1 VRVAFVA
8 AELAPHAQVGGLGDV
23 ARWLPASL
31 AALGDDVRVFV
42 PHYDVLDSA
51 GLPITP
57 VAEMDD
63 VPIGSLGSVTV
74 SQLGGSGPGR
84 ATVYLI
90 GAEQWFDRGAVYATE
105 PDEHL
110 RFAALSRAVVEVCD
124 RLEWI
129 PHLVHAND
137 WHTAL
142 LPLHLKA
149 AGDRWAQTPVVL
161 TIHNLAHQGWF
172 PREDLARMDLG
183 SVAPPPAAAENDRV
197 NSLATGIRTASV
209 VTTVSPTYAKEIT
222 EPHFGFGL
230 DGDLRSRGDQLVGI
244 LNGIGPDWDPES
256 DRLIPHPYS
265 SPLGKAPNT
274 EALRVRMGLAP
285 EAGVPVLGIVSRLD
299 RQKGF
304 ELIRSSI
311 PPILDGRRAQLAVLG
326 TGDPA
331 LRAMFVGLSRQFPG
345 WAAYEH
351 RFDPELAHLIEAGSD
366 MFLMPSEFEPCGL
379 NQMYSMNYG
388 TVPVVHRVG
397 GLADTVIQWDPNSG
411 TGTGFAFDDFSDVGF
426 LAAVESALDAFENR
440 TNWVRLMS
448 NGMKSDFSWGGRAA
462 EYRLVYSGA
471 LNSAA

>member
-1 VRVAFVA
+1 
-8 AELAPHAQVGGLGDV
+8 
-23 ARWLPASL
+23 
-31 AALGDDVRVFV
+31 
-42 PHYDVLDSA
+42 
-51 GLPITP
+51 
-57 VAEMDD
+57 
-63 VPIGSLGSVTV
+63 
-74 SQLGGSGPGR
+74 
-84 ATVYLI
+84 
-90 GAEQWFDRGAVYATE
+90 
-105 PDEHL
+105 
-110 RFAALSRAVVEVCD
+110 VVEVCD